1 MMKSYFSFT
10 TNTQYYIP
18 GEFMD
23 YFNRVESTGNKI
35 YNDSNNHKE
44 LNNFEYNCILIEFYK
59 TLNREID
66 RFNLNMIASLKDKNI
81 LNDNKC
87 YIKTYKNIDFA
98 SQSHYEILPY
108 TKLFENIIKEYAKK
122 IDIEYEIKDISA
134 YNQKEIILLIEE
146 KKNIVVN

>member
-1 MMKSYFSFT
+1 MKSDFSFT

-23 YFNRVESTGNKI
+23 YFNRVENISNRI
-35 YNDSNNHKE
+35 YNNLNNHKE
-44 LNNFEYNCILIEFYK
+44 LNNFEYNCILTEFYK

-66 RFNLNMIASLKDKNI
+66 RFNLNMVASLKDKNV

-108 TKLFENIIKEYAKK
+108 TKFFENIIKEYAKK
-122 IDIEYEIKDISA
+122 IDIEYEIKDIST
-134 YNQKEIILLIEE
+134 YNKKEILLLIEE
-146 KKNIVVN
+146 KKNIVIN